1 MNYADIKKYDV
12 ANGPGVRISL
22 FVSGCSHFCKGCFN
36 EIAWDYNYGKEF
48 TDDTINEIVE
58 FLDNPHIAGLTI
70 LGGEPMDPKNQDALV
85 PLVKKVKELYP
96 NKTIWCFTGY
106 LFDKD
111 LLENMYKENP
121 STRELL
127 SRFDVMVDGEFVEE
141 LKNLNL
147 KFKGSSNQRTID
159 VQASLKEGKVV
170 LIDKYN

>member
-96 NKTIWCFTGY
+96 DKTIWCFTGY

-121 STRELL
+121 STKELL
-127 SRFDVMVDGEFVEE
+127 SRFDVMVDGEFVED

-159 VQASLKEGKVV
+159 VQAS
-170 LIDKYN
+170 

>member
-96 NKTIWCFTGY
+96 DKTIWCFTGY

-111 LLENMYKENP
+111 LLENMYKKNP

-127 SRFDVMVDGEFVEE
+127 SRFDVMVDGEFVED

>member
-96 NKTIWCFTGY
+96 DKTIWCFTGY

-121 STRELL
+121 STKELL

-159 VQASLKEGKVV
+159 VHASLKEGKVV

>member
-96 NKTIWCFTGY
+96 DKTIWCFTGY

-127 SRFDVMVDGEFVEE
+127 SRFDVMVDGEFVED

>member
-1 MNYADIKKYDV
+1 
-12 ANGPGVRISL
+12 
-22 FVSGCSHFCKGCFN
+22 
-36 EIAWDYNYGKEF
+36 
-48 TDDTINEIVE
+48 
-58 FLDNPHIAGLTI
+58 
-70 LGGEPMDPKNQDALV
+70 MDPRNQDALV

-96 NKTIWCFTGY
+96 KKTIWCFTGY

-127 SRFDVMVDGEFVEE
+127 SSFDVMVDGEFVEE

>member
-96 NKTIWCFTGY
+96 DKTIWCFTGY

-121 STRELL
+121 STKELL

>member
-96 NKTIWCFTGY
+96 DKTIWCFTGY

-111 LLENMYKENP
+111 LLENMYKKNP

-127 SRFDVMVDGEFVEE
+127 SRFDVMVDGEFVED

-159 VQASLKEGKVV
+159 VQASLKEGRVV

>member
-96 NKTIWCFTGY
+96 DKTIWCFTGY

-121 STRELL
+121 STKELL
-127 SRFDVMVDGEFVEE
+127 SRFDVMVDGEFVED

-159 VQASLKEGKVV
+159 VQASLKEGRVV